1 MWGKTNRIFLN
12 PQLVKQIIHLEN
24 VLENL
29 LFFHFQI
36 FFHKIF
42 FFSLENTQIQM
53 HRMGMKKNTNVRNPP
68 NKKFQLNSENENF
81 QSKQD
86 INFVFMFQ
94 YSDFVHVYKWK
105 MERICQILAS
115 WGYKFTFYFFLFFIL
130 LHLVH
135 THEREKG
142 RINEWN
148 QIKGLC
154 INKDY
159 KFLIYFANTRAAL
172 KINLSV
178 FLFVSGMLEGIVL
191 LLYLDY
197 YNQNLFR
204 LIL

>member
-1 MWGKTNRIFLN
+1 MWGI
-12 PQLVKQIIHLEN
+12 PQ
-24 VLENL
+24 
-29 LFFHFQI
+29 
-36 FFHKIF
+36 
-42 FFSLENTQIQM
+42 
-53 HRMGMKKNTNVRNPP
+53 
-68 NKKFQLNSENENF
+68 KKFQLNSENENF

-94 YSDFVHVYKWK
+94 YSGFVHVYKWK

-115 WGYKFTFYFFLFFIL
+115 WGYKFTFFSISY
-130 LHLVH
+130 
-135 THEREKG
+135 THEREKE

-191 LLYLDY
+191 LVCLDY

-204 LIL
+204 PILLSYL